1 MPLDF
6 AAPNTDY
13 GLVYRLLLQMKPH
26 YIYNVLGYIHD
37 VDKFQNTHNLIF
49 VYPTSTKCTQ

>member
-13 GLVYRLLLQMKPH
+13 ELVCRLLLQMKPN
-26 YIYNVLGYIHD
+26 YISNVLGYMD
-37 VDKFQNTHNLIF
+37 QF
-49 VYPTSTKCTQ
+49 